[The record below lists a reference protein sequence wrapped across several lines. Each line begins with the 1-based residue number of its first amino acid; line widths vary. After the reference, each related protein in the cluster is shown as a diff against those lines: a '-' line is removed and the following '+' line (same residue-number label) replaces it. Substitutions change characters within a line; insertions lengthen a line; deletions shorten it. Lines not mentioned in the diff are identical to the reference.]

1 VGWVVGHSYIVYGPL
16 ITGCTTILYEGKS
29 VGTPD
34 PGAFWR
40 VISQHGVKTLFTA
53 PTAFR
58 AIKKEDPKG
67 DYVKKYDLSGFN
79 CLFLAG
85 ERTDPDTYYWA
96 SNLLQC
102 PVIDHWWQT
111 ETGWPITAN
120 CMGIEPLPIKP
131 GSCTKPVPGYDVQV
145 LSNQGQPL
153 GPKQEGLVAI
163 KLPLP
168 PGNLPTLWNADDK
181 FVESYTKLFSGY
193 YFTSDGG
200 YIDEDGYVFI
210 MGRVDDVINIA
221 GHRLST
227 GAMEEIIANHPDVAE
242 CAVIGVHDELKGQLP
257 VGLVVLKAGVSR
269 SEHDIRNEIIQ
280 MVRNEIG
287 PIACFR
293 TAVIVP
299 RLPKTRSG
307 KILRSTMRRIA
318 DGTEYITPSTIDDPA
333 TLVEVKDAMQISG
346 YAQKKAGAD
355 H

>member
-1 VGWVVGHSYIVYGPL
+1 
-16 ITGCTTILYEGKS
+16 
-29 VGTPD
+29 
-34 PGAFWR
+34 
-40 VISQHGVKTLFTA
+40 
-53 PTAFR
+53 
-58 AIKKEDPKG
+58 
-67 DYVKKYDLSGFN
+67 
-79 CLFLAG
+79 
-85 ERTDPDTYYWA
+85 
-96 SNLLQC
+96 
-102 PVIDHWWQT
+102 
-111 ETGWPITAN
+111 
-120 CMGIEPLPIKP
+120 MGIEPLPIKP